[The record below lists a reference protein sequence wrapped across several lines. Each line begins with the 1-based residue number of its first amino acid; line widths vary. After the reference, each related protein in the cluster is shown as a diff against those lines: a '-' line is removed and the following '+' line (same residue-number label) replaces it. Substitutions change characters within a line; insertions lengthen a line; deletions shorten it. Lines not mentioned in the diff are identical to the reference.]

1 MQILHD
7 FLRDLMEP
15 VLLWN
20 TEMDLHTEGKDNVQ
34 NIATKL
40 HSTIIAIAQFCLCL
54 IDRRHTHRNRRNTCY
69 TQ

>member
-7 FLRDLMEP
+7 FLRDVMEP

-20 TEMDLHTEGKDNVQ
+20 TEMDLHTEEKHNVQ
-34 NIATKL
+34 YIATKL
-40 HSTIIAIAQFCLCL
+40 HSISIAIAQFCLCL
-54 IDRRHTHRNRRNTCY
+54 IDRRYTHRSRRNTCY